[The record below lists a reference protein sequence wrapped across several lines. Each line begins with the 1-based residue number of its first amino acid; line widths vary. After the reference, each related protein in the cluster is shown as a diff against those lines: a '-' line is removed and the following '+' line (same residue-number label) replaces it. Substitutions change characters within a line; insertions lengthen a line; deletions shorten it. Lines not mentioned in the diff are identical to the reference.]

1 MQRRR
6 PVMLV
11 ILDGFGWREDKADNA
26 IRQAKTPTFDRL
38 WQHEPHGFLRTSGKD
53 VGLPDGQMGNSE
65 VGHLNIGAGRVVMQ
79 DLPRIGTAIS
89 DGDIKGAPT
98 LTDLIKKLK
107 ASGGTC
113 HLIGL
118 VSPGGV
124 HSHQDH
130 AAALAKIL
138 DEAGVPMLVHVLTDG
153 RDTPPQ
159 SAADDVK
166 RLLAAL
172 PKSVKVASVSGR
184 YYAMDRDK
192 RWDRV
197 EKAYNA
203 IVEADGPHFA
213 DAPAVVADAYANKK
227 FDEFILPA
235 VVGDYKGMKDG
246 DGILCFNFR
255 ADRVREILGAMLEPD
270 FKGFARKRIV
280 KFATAVG
287 MTQYSDQLDKL
298 MATIFPP
305 QTLANILGEVV
316 AHAGRTQLRMAET
329 EKYPHV
335 TYFLNGGREEPYSGE
350 ERIMVPSPKVAT
362 YDLQPE
368 MSAPE
373 LTDKAVAAINSGKV
387 RSDRAQFRQS
397 RHGRPYR
404 KPAGGDQGGG
414 NRRCR
419 ARPHRRRDRQSR
431 RRAARHRRS
440 RQLRNDARSGDRRPA
455 HRAHHQSGAAAAVR
469 RPQSRSGRGG
479 PPRRSRADAAR
490 ADGIAEAEGNDRRIA
505 VGGVTR
511 RSGREAGAAD
521 AMRDQPLDEGGAFR
535 EL

>member
-38 WQHEPHGFLRTSGKD
+38 WQDGPHGFLRTSGKD

-89 DGDIKGAPT
+89 DGDIKRAPA
-98 LTDLIKKLK
+98 LTNLIKKLK
-107 ASGGTC
+107 ASRGTC

-138 DEAGVPMLVHVLTDG
+138 DEAGVPTLVHALTDG

-172 PKSVKVASVSGR
+172 PKSVQVASVSGR

-197 EKAYNA
+197 EKAYNV

-213 DAPAVVADAYANKK
+213 DAPAVVADAYASKK
-227 FDEFILPA
+227 FDEFIVPA

-246 DGILCFNFR
+246 DGVLCFNFR

-270 FKGFARKRIV
+270 FKGFARKRVV

-287 MTQYSDQLDKL
+287 MTQYSDELDKL

-335 TYFLNGGREEPYSGE
+335 TYFLNGGREQPYSGE

-373 LTDKAVAAINSGKV
+373 LTDKAVAAINSGKYDLIV
-387 RSDRAQFRQS
+387 LNFANPDMVGHTGSLPAAIKAVETVDAEL
-397 RHGRPYR
+397 GRIVDAID
-404 KPAGGDQGGG
+404 KAGGALLVTADHG
-414 NRRCR
+414 NCEMM
-419 ARPHRRRDRQSR
+419 RD
-431 RRAARHRRS
+431 
-440 RQLRNDARSGDRRPA
+440 PA
-455 HRAHHQSGAAAAVR
+455 T
-469 RPQSRSGRGG
+469 GG
-479 PPRRSRADAAR
+479 PHTAHTTNPVPLMLFGGRNR
-490 ADGIAEAEGNDRRIA
+490 GLVAEGRLADLA
-505 VGGVTR
+505 PTLLELMELPKPKEMTGA
-511 RSGREAGAAD
+511 SLLAG
-521 AMRDQPLDEGGAFR
+521 
-535 EL
+535 